1 MVEQPFLHT
10 GREYDRATGLYY
22 YRARYYDPETG
33 TFTQDDPIHFA
44 AGDLNVSRYVWNN
57 PLNWNDPSGLA
68 AGISYAGQSRSSQA
82 AIAGGSGVRRFTSG
96 LQTARALARPRALQG
111 ATRVA
116 GQLAC
121 QLFGAASAIDVLG
134 VVDWTVCGAQA
145 AIANESTESKTQTET
160 KASEASDTDDCKQLR
175 HDVSKQKK
183 FMQKNPSKC
192 IEGMGRGQLTRNR
205 DNLLRYV
212 NLREKRDY
220 YCARDDME
228 GEDQQREELWQAV
241 NKCEDLI
248 QALARN

>member
-1 MVEQPFLHT
+1 M
-10 GREYDRATGLYY
+10 
-22 YRARYYDPETG
+22 
-33 TFTQDDPIHFA
+33 
-44 AGDLNVSRYVWNN
+44 NVGRYVWNN

-145 AIANESTESKTQTET
+145 AIANESTESETQTET
-160 KASEASDTDDCKQLR
+160 KASEASDADDSECADGNPLSE
-175 HDVSKQKK
+175 HDRKVNIRSSHTNHFGGCSGNLSEDQ
-183 FMQKNPSKC
+183 M
-192 IEGMGRGQLTRNR
+192 IRNR
-205 DNLLRYV
+205 KHI
-212 NLREKRDY
+212 LREIDARKKRREQCYGGINDKGHQE
-220 YCARDDME
+220 RDDKLEKM
-228 GEDQQREELWQAV
+228 LK
-241 NKCEDLI
+241 KCNRKLGLE
-248 QALARN
+248 